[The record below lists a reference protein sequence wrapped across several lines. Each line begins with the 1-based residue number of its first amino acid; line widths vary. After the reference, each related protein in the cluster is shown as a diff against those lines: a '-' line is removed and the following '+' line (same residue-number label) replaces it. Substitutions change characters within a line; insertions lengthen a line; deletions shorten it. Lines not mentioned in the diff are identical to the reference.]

1 MLMGTVGIQS
11 TLIFIRSSISA
22 LVSAV
27 NRLLEAEDI
36 GQEREERLIRIMQYI
51 RENYRDV
58 TLEALAEQFHLSG
71 PYLSKYIKNR
81 AGMTFQEAVR
91 AVRLKKAASALVK
104 TGQTVEAVA
113 ESVGYESVEHFNRLF
128 KKTYGMTPVQYR
140 NRESERR

>member
-1 MLMGTVGIQS
+1 MGMDEDI
-11 TLIFIRSSISA
+11 IRSSICA

-36 GQEREERLIRIMQYI
+36 GQEREERLIQIMQYI
-51 RENYRDV
+51 REHYRDV

-71 PYLSKYIKNR
+71 PYLSKYIRNK
-81 AGMTFQEAVR
+81 AGVTFQEAVR
-91 AVRLKKAASALVK
+91 AVRLKKAASALAK
-104 TGQTVEAVA
+104 TGQTVETIA

-140 NRESERR
+140 NREGERG

>member
-1 MLMGTVGIQS
+1 
-11 TLIFIRSSISA
+11 
-22 LVSAV
+22 
-27 NRLLEAEDI
+27 
-36 GQEREERLIRIMQYI
+36 MQYI